1 MIYGYIRVSTDKQ
14 TTENQRFEI
23 LKFADEKKLINRW
36 IEETVSSTRKL
47 SDRKL
52 GALIERMHEDDILI
66 VSELSRLG
74 RSLLEVMSILHTLME
89 KEVKVFT
96 TKERMKLGNNI
107 SSKVLAFAFSLSAE
121 IERSM
126 ISSRTKEALARK
138 KSEGKRLGRPKGKLS
153 AVTKLSGK
161 DDLIREYLDKKIP
174 VSVIARLLN
183 VHRLTVRNYIRTRK
197 LRNPPLRNCKV
208 RYNLLAATKRL
219 FALCAVVLLVVASL
233 ATRLLLRGGK

>member
-23 LKFADEKKLINRW
+23 LKFAQEKSLHVDRW
-36 IEETVSSTRKL
+36 IEETISATKKL

-52 GALIERMHEDDILI
+52 GDLLERMHEEDILV

-74 RSLLEVMSILHTLME
+74 RSLLEVMSILHNLME
-89 KEVKVFT
+89 KDVKVFT
-96 TKERMKLGNNI
+96 TKEGYELGNNI

-153 AVTKLSGK
+153 SVTKLTGK
-161 DDLIREYLDKKIP
+161 DDLIREYLEKNIP
-174 VSVIARLLN
+174 QSVIARLLN
-183 VHRLTVRNYIRTRK
+183 VNRLTVRHYIRTRK
-197 LRNPPLRNCKV
+197 LEK
-208 RYNLLAATKRL
+208 
-219 FALCAVVLLVVASL
+219 SSS
-233 ATRLLLRGGK
+233 

>member
-1 MIYGYIRVSTDKQ
+1 MSQAPHEPAPEARVDIPRVRPKG
-14 TTENQRFEI
+14 
-23 LKFADEKKLINRW
+23 
-36 IEETVSSTRKL
+36 VL
-47 SDRKL
+47 S
-52 GALIERMHEDDILI
+52 
-66 VSELSRLG
+66 
-74 RSLLEVMSILHTLME
+74 ME

-96 TKERMKLGNNI
+96 TKERYELGNNI

-161 DDLIREYLDKKIP
+161 DDLIREYLEKEIP
-174 VSVIARLLN
+174 VSVIARLLS

-197 LRNPPLRNCKV
+197 LQQP
-208 RYNLLAATKRL
+208 ATQKL
-219 FALCAVVLLVVASL
+219 W
-233 ATRLLLRGGK
+233 

>member
-23 LKFADEKKLINRW
+23 LKFAHEKHLRIDRW
-36 IEETVSSTRKL
+36 MEETISATKKL

-52 GALIERMHEDDILI
+52 GALIERMHEEDILI
-66 VSELSRLG
+66 VTELSRLG

-89 KEVKVFT
+89 RQVKVFT
-96 TKERMKLGNNI
+96 TKERYELGNNI

-138 KSEGKRLGRPKGKLS
+138 KSEGKLVRQAKGEI
-153 AVTKLSGK
+153 V
-161 DDLIREYLDKKIP
+161 
-174 VSVIARLLN
+174 
-183 VHRLTVRNYIRTRK
+183 
-197 LRNPPLRNCKV
+197 
-208 RYNLLAATKRL
+208 
-219 FALCAVVLLVVASL
+219 LCHQ
-233 ATRLLLRGGK
+233 TYRQG

>member
-23 LKFADEKKLINRW
+23 LKFAQEKQLHVDRW
-36 IEETVSSTRKL
+36 IEETISATKKL

-52 GALIERMHEDDILI
+52 GALIERMREDDILM
-66 VSELSRLG
+66 VTELSRIG
-74 RSLLEVMSILHTLME
+74 RSILEVMSILHTLME
-89 KEVKVFT
+89 KDVKVFT
-96 TKERMKLGNNI
+96 TKERYELGNNI

-138 KSEGKRLGRPKGKLS
+138 RHEGKRLGRPKGKLS
-153 AVTKLSGK
+153 AVTKLTGK
-161 DDLIREYLDKKIP
+161 DDLIREYMDREIP

-183 VHRLTVRNYIRTRK
+183 VNRLTVRHYIRTRK
-197 LRNPPLRNCKV
+197 LQKP
-208 RYNLLAATKRL
+208 ATEKL
-219 FALCAVVLLVVASL
+219 
-233 ATRLLLRGGK
+233 